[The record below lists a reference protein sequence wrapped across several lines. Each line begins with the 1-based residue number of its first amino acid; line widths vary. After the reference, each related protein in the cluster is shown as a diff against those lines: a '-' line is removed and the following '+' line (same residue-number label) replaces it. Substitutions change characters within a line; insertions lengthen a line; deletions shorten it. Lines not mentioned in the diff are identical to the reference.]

1 MLQRDC
7 KRKIILV
14 RGINILLGV
23 IVGVSEK
30 KGFYSP
36 FSKEL
41 KGNFWA

>member
-1 MLQRDC
+1 MIQRDC
-7 KRKIILV
+7 MRKIILV

-23 IVGVSEK
+23 IGVSER

-41 KGNFWA
+41 RGNFWA